1 MAKRQRDVQGLGLAA
16 LNRLARSKALDRL
29 GLKKPAEKALYQ
41 ASRTGFKVAGTAGRR
56 FKAVKQLLGPARM
69 EKQKP
74 SDMFDLTPTEEQA
87 MMVESIRRFAEQ
99 ALRPAADDAESHS
112 EISEDVWKGAFELG
126 LSLMAVP
133 EALGGAGS
141 ERSPVSSALVAE
153 ALAWGDM
160 GQAVALMAPVGVANA
175 LTAWG
180 NSDQQMRYLAAFAED
195 DPPDAALALLEP
207 QALADPLRPSCHGR
221 RDGNSAQWAISGEKA
236 LVPLGPFADLLVVS
250 VELEGLGPRLVLIE
264 GDRKG
269 LSGKAE
275 PAMGLRAASLGRIVL
290 DQVKI
295 SESDILGDEQA
306 FEQAIALA
314 RLGWC
319 ALAVGTCQAVLDY
332 VIPYVNER
340 KAFGEPVSHRQ
351 GVAFTIANMGLELDA
366 MRLMLWRACA
376 RAEQGQSF
384 QREAALAHRYC
395 ADKAMQIG
403 SDGVQMLG
411 GHGYVKEHPVE
422 RWYRDLRAVANLE
435 GGLLL

>member
-16 LNRLARSKALDRL
+16 LNRLARSKTLDRL
-29 GLKKPAEKALYQ
+29 GLKKPTEKALYQ
-41 ASRTGFKVAGTAGRR
+41 ASRTGFKVAGTAGRQ
-56 FKAVKQLLGPARM
+56 FKAVKQLLRPARM
-69 EKQKP
+69 ETLKP
-74 SDMFDLTPTEEQA
+74 SDLFDLTPTEEQT
-87 MMVESIRRFAEQ
+87 MVVESVRRFAEQ
-99 ALRPAADDAESHS
+99 ALRPAAADAETHS

-133 EALGGAGS
+133 QALGGAGS
-141 ERSPVSSALVAE
+141 ERSPLSNALIAE

-160 GQAVALMAPVGVANA
+160 GQALALMAPVGVANA
-175 LTAWG
+175 LSAWG

-195 DPPDAALALLEP
+195 NPPDAALALLEP
-207 QALADPLRPSCHGR
+207 HPLADPQKPQCHGQALK
-221 RDGNSAQWAISGEKA
+221 DGSGWQLSGEKA
-236 LVPLGPFADLLVVS
+236 LVPLGPFADLLIVS
-250 VELEGLGPRLVLIE
+250 AELEGLGPRLIVIK
-264 GDRKG
+264 GDSDG
-269 LSGKAE
+269 LSAKAE

-290 DQVKI
+290 DQITVQPA
-295 SESDILGDEQA
+295 DILGDQHA
-306 FEQAIALA
+306 FEQAVALA

-351 GVAFTIANMGLELDA
+351 GVAFTVANMGLELDA
-366 MRLMLWRACA
+366 MRLMMWRATA

-384 QREAALAHRYC
+384 LREAVLAHRYC